1 MTEKNPDRM
10 DLDAPEAV
18 VSTRRRPSI
27 VWLIP
32 LVAALVGAFVAWRTF
47 SERGPAITISF
58 QTADGLEAGKTKI
71 KYKDVEIGVVE
82 EVRLDPDLS
91 GVVCRARMVNGAEAY
106 LKEGTRFWVV
116 KARVAGGQVSGLG
129 TLLSGA
135 YVGIDPV
142 REGKRARSFRGLEV
156 PPVVTA
162 DQPGKQFV
170 LHSYQAGALAVG
182 TPLYFRKIRVGE
194 VVASELDPSEE
205 FVTTRIFVNAPY
217 DERVRSG
224 TRFWNASG
232 IDVSLGADGVRV
244 DTESL
249 VSILVGGI
257 AFETV
262 GDGGAPAPPDTVF
275 ALYPSREE
283 TQREVYTQK
292 AHYLLHFD
300 QSVRGLKVGA
310 PVEFRGIQVGQVR
323 DLKLE
328 WDAATDRIR
337 IPVLV
342 EIEPER
348 MGNIAGRDAAA
359 RREALDGMVK
369 AGMRAQLKS
378 GSLLTGQLLVDLDMH
393 EGAEAAQIVWN
404 DPYPEFPTVST
415 PLEEIANSVTQIAKK
430 LERVPLDQIAA
441 SLRTSL
447 DALHATLGQA
457 ERTLA
462 SANALVAAGSPVNTE
477 LRRALAELTDA
488 ARSLGL
494 AADQIE
500 QEPNSLIFGKRGR
513 K

>member
-1 MTEKNPDRM
+1 MTEGNPDRRE
-10 DLDAPEAV
+10 LDAPEAIV
-18 VSTRRRPSI
+18 ATRRRPSI
-27 VWLIP
+27 VWLVP

-58 QTADGLEAGKTKI
+58 QTADGLEAGKTKV
-71 KYKDVEIGVVE
+71 KYKDVEIGLVE
-82 EVRLDPDLS
+82 EVTLDPDLC
-91 GVVCRARMVNGAEAY
+91 GVTCRARMVKGAEGY
-106 LKEGTRFWVV
+106 IKEGTRFWVV

-135 YVGIDPV
+135 YIGIDPV
-142 REGKRARSFRGLEV
+142 REGKSARTFRGLEV
-156 PPVVTA
+156 PPVVTHGE
-162 DQPGKQFV
+162 PGKQFV
-170 LHSYQAGALAVG
+170 LHSYRAGALEVG
-182 TPLYFRKIRVGE
+182 TPVYFRKIRVGE
-194 VVASELDPSEE
+194 VVASELDPAKE
-205 FVTTRIFVNAPY
+205 FVTTRVFVNAPY
-217 DERVRSG
+217 DARVRAD

-257 AFETV
+257 AFETL
-262 GDGGAPAPPDTVF
+262 GERGAEAAEGTVF
-275 ALYPSREE
+275 PLYPSHDE

-310 PVEFRGIQVGQVR
+310 PVEFRGIQIGQVR

-328 WDAATDRIR
+328 WDAQTDRFR

-348 MGNIAGRDAAA
+348 IGSVAGDEAT
-359 RREALDGMVK
+359 RREALDGMVRS
-369 AGMRAQLKS
+369 GLRAQLKS
-378 GSLLTGQLLVDLDMH
+378 GSLLTGQLLVDLDIH
-393 EGAEAAQIVWN
+393 EDAAPAQIVWQ
-404 DPYPEFPTVST
+404 DPYPEFPTVPT
-415 PLEEIANSVTQIAKK
+415 PLEEIAGSVTRIAKR
-430 LERVPLDQIAA
+430 LERVPLDEIAA

-462 SANALVAAGSPVNTE
+462 SANNLVAAGSPVNSE

-513 K
+513 N